1 MNTLFQSRISFWAF
15 LCTGNKNKQTK
26 YLVILFVLIDN
37 IFNVVAFAFTELFGK
52 QGRRKHLKLFRVL
65 RKTSDLRERKQMK
78 VLEIISP
85 VLVMIILGILC
96 RKWKLLNKN
105 GIDSM
110 KALLPVAIFHALATS
125 DYGAETAKLV
135 GIMFIMLVVSFGIG
149 FLMKPLMTEN
159 YRKYLPFMVS
169 VYEGGSMA
177 YPLYTSLC
185 GAENLSQIAVLDIAM
200 PELDGIEAASRI
212 RQMDENCVIIFL
224 TAYSDFQYTRQ
235 AIRLRALDYL
245 TKPYDEEEL
254 FAVLETAVFQVKKR
268 MEAEKQEAE
277 DRLAGGTPKSCETG
291 AAVPGTGVVKKESDP
306 IQELDADDIPEDSGA
321 MSDKTMREIR
331 DFVSQNYMH
340 DISMQDAA
348 NYMRY
353 SDTYFCRLFK
363 QGFGCNFTTYL
374 TRYRMKEAVRLL
386 KNTELSVKEIALK
399 TGYSDSNYF
408 AKVFKRINGV
418 IPSEFRG

>member
-1 MNTLFQSRISFWAF
+1 MYKIMIIEDEQIERETLYKIIQEGFPECQELYAAKNGKEALTLF
-15 LCTGNKNKQTK
+15 
-26 YLVILFVLIDN
+26 
-37 IFNVVAFAFTELFGK
+37 EE
-52 QGRRKHLKLFRVL
+52 HH
-65 RKTSDLRERKQMK
+65 
-78 VLEIISP
+78 P
-85 VLVMIILGILC
+85 
-96 RKWKLLNKN
+96 
-105 GIDSM
+105 
-110 KALLPVAIFHALATS
+110 
-125 DYGAETAKLV
+125 
-135 GIMFIMLVVSFGIG
+135 
-149 FLMKPLMTEN
+149 
-159 YRKYLPFMVS
+159 
-169 VYEGGSMA
+169 
-177 YPLYTSLC
+177 
-185 GAENLSQIAVLDIAM
+185 QIAVLDIAM
-200 PELDGIEAASRI
+200 PELDGIDAASRI

-235 AIRLRALDYL
+235 AIKLRALDYL

-254 FAVLETAVFQVKKR
+254 FAVLETAVFQVKKW

-277 DRLAGGTPKSCETG
+277 DRLAGGTSKSCETG

-306 IQELDADDIPEDSGA
+306 IQELDTDDIPEDSGA
-321 MSDKTMREIR
+321 MSDKTMQEIR

>member
-110 KALLPVAIFHALATS
+110 KALVTNIMLPVAIFHALATS

-185 GAENLSQIAVLDIAM
+185 GQDNLSQIAVLDIAGLLFGFSIYM
-200 PELDGIEAASRI
+200 GMLGQTENGEKINVKNLAVSAVKTPAFIASVLGIIAGLTGVIKLLLASPAGGIYTSVESILTTALTAIILIVVGFSMELTPELFEPCVRTIVMRI
-212 RQMDENCVIIFL
+212 VLQAVMIVCVLLAVHSFIGSNKL
-224 TAYSDFQYTRQ
+224 
-235 AIRLRALDYL
+235 LDL
-245 TKPYDEEEL
+245 
-254 FAVLETAVFQVKKR
+254 AVITY
-268 MEAEKQEAE
+268 
-277 DRLAGGTPKSCETG
+277 
-291 AAVPGTGVVKKESDP
+291 
-306 IQELDADDIPEDSGA
+306 
-321 MSDKTMREIR
+321 MSAPAT
-331 DFVSQNYMH
+331 F
-340 DISMQDAA
+340 SMQTFLKREDGSAYVSTT
-348 NYMRY
+348 NSLYCIVSVVVYMILAFF
-353 SDTYFCRLFK
+353 TY
-363 QGFGCNFTTYL
+363 
-374 TRYRMKEAVRLL
+374 
-386 KNTELSVKEIALK
+386 
-399 TGYSDSNYF
+399 
-408 AKVFKRINGV
+408 
-418 IPSEFRG
+418 

>member
-110 KALLPVAIFHALATS
+110 KALVTNIMLPVAIFHALATS

-135 GIMFIMLVVSFGIG
+135 GIMLIMLVVSFGIG

-185 GAENLSQIAVLDIAM
+185 GQDNLSQIAVLDIAGLLFGFSIYM
-200 PELDGIEAASRI
+200 GMLGQTENGEKINVKNLAVSAVKTPAFIASVLGIIAGLTGVIKLLLASPAGGIYTSVESILTTALTAIILIVVGFSMELTPELLGPCVRTIVMRI
-212 RQMDENCVIIFL
+212 VLQAVMIVCVLLAVHSFIGSNKL
-224 TAYSDFQYTRQ
+224 
-235 AIRLRALDYL
+235 LDL
-245 TKPYDEEEL
+245 
-254 FAVLETAVFQVKKR
+254 AVITY
-268 MEAEKQEAE
+268 
-277 DRLAGGTPKSCETG
+277 
-291 AAVPGTGVVKKESDP
+291 
-306 IQELDADDIPEDSGA
+306 
-321 MSDKTMREIR
+321 MSAPAT
-331 DFVSQNYMH
+331 F
-340 DISMQDAA
+340 SMQTFLKREDGSAYVSTT
-348 NYMRY
+348 NSLYCIVSVVVYMILAFF
-353 SDTYFCRLFK
+353 TY
-363 QGFGCNFTTYL
+363 
-374 TRYRMKEAVRLL
+374 
-386 KNTELSVKEIALK
+386 
-399 TGYSDSNYF
+399 
-408 AKVFKRINGV
+408 
-418 IPSEFRG
+418 

>member
-105 GIDSM
+105 GIDNM
-110 KALLPVAIFHALATS
+110 KALVTNIMLPVAIFHALATS

-185 GAENLSQIAVLDIAM
+185 GQDNLSQIAVLDIAGLLFGFSIYM
-200 PELDGIEAASRI
+200 GMLGQTENGEKINVKNLAVSAVKTPAFIASVLGIIVGLTGVIKLLLASPAGGIYTSVESILTTALTAIILIVVGFSMELTPELFGPCVRTIVMRI
-212 RQMDENCVIIFL
+212 VLQAVMIVCVLLAVHSFIGSNKL
-224 TAYSDFQYTRQ
+224 
-235 AIRLRALDYL
+235 LDL
-245 TKPYDEEEL
+245 
-254 FAVLETAVFQVKKR
+254 AVITY
-268 MEAEKQEAE
+268 
-277 DRLAGGTPKSCETG
+277 
-291 AAVPGTGVVKKESDP
+291 
-306 IQELDADDIPEDSGA
+306 
-321 MSDKTMREIR
+321 MSAPAT
-331 DFVSQNYMH
+331 F
-340 DISMQDAA
+340 SMQTFLKREDGSAYVSTT
-348 NYMRY
+348 NSLYCIVSVVVYMILAFF
-353 SDTYFCRLFK
+353 TY
-363 QGFGCNFTTYL
+363 
-374 TRYRMKEAVRLL
+374 
-386 KNTELSVKEIALK
+386 
-399 TGYSDSNYF
+399 
-408 AKVFKRINGV
+408 
-418 IPSEFRG
+418 

>member
-65 RKTSDLRERKQMK
+65 RKTADLREKKKMK

-96 RKWKLLNKN
+96 RKWKVLNKN
-105 GIDSM
+105 GIDNM
-110 KALLPVAIFHALATS
+110 KALVTNIMLPVAIFHALATS

-185 GAENLSQIAVLDIAM
+185 GQDNLSQIAVLDIAGLLFGFSIYM
-200 PELDGIEAASRI
+200 GMLGQTENGEKINVKNLAVSAVKTPAFIASVLGIIAGLTGVIKLLLASPAGGIYTSVESILTTALTAIILIVVGFSMELTPELFGPCVRTIVMRI
-212 RQMDENCVIIFL
+212 VLQAVMIVCVLLAVHSFIGSNKL
-224 TAYSDFQYTRQ
+224 
-235 AIRLRALDYL
+235 LDL
-245 TKPYDEEEL
+245 
-254 FAVLETAVFQVKKR
+254 AVITY
-268 MEAEKQEAE
+268 
-277 DRLAGGTPKSCETG
+277 
-291 AAVPGTGVVKKESDP
+291 
-306 IQELDADDIPEDSGA
+306 
-321 MSDKTMREIR
+321 MSAPAT
-331 DFVSQNYMH
+331 F
-340 DISMQDAA
+340 SMQTFLKREDGSAYVSTT
-348 NYMRY
+348 NSLYCIVSVVVYMILAFF
-353 SDTYFCRLFK
+353 TY
-363 QGFGCNFTTYL
+363 
-374 TRYRMKEAVRLL
+374 
-386 KNTELSVKEIALK
+386 
-399 TGYSDSNYF
+399 
-408 AKVFKRINGV
+408 
-418 IPSEFRG
+418 

>member
-1 MNTLFQSRISFWAF
+1 MGQIKLLLADDERIERSILYRKLSRELGEECEFIQAENGSEA
-15 LCTGNKNKQTK
+15 
-26 YLVILFVLIDN
+26 V
-37 IFNVVAFAFTELFGK
+37 ELFK
-52 QGRRKHLKLFRVL
+52 EHH
-65 RKTSDLRERKQMK
+65 
-78 VLEIISP
+78 P
-85 VLVMIILGILC
+85 
-96 RKWKLLNKN
+96 
-105 GIDSM
+105 
-110 KALLPVAIFHALATS
+110 
-125 DYGAETAKLV
+125 
-135 GIMFIMLVVSFGIG
+135 
-149 FLMKPLMTEN
+149 
-159 YRKYLPFMVS
+159 
-169 VYEGGSMA
+169 
-177 YPLYTSLC
+177 
-185 GAENLSQIAVLDIAM
+185 QIAVLDIAM

-235 AIRLRALDYL
+235 AIRL
-245 TKPYDEEEL
+245 
-254 FAVLETAVFQVKKR
+254 
-268 MEAEKQEAE
+268 
-277 DRLAGGTPKSCETG
+277 AGGTLKSCETG

-306 IQELDADDIPEDSGA
+306 IQELDTDDIPEDSGA

>member
-15 LCTGNKNKQTK
+15 LCTGNKSKQTK

-105 GIDSM
+105 GIDNM
-110 KALLPVAIFHALATS
+110 KALVTNIMLPVAIFHALATS

-185 GAENLSQIAVLDIAM
+185 GQDNLSQIAVLDIAGLLFGFSIYM
-200 PELDGIEAASRI
+200 GMLGQTENGEKINVKNLAVSAVKTPAFIASVLGIIAGLTGVIKLLLASPAGGIYTSVESILTTALTAIILIVVGFSMELTPELFGPCVRTIVMRI
-212 RQMDENCVIIFL
+212 VLQAVMIVCVLLAVHSFIGSNKL
-224 TAYSDFQYTRQ
+224 
-235 AIRLRALDYL
+235 LDL
-245 TKPYDEEEL
+245 
-254 FAVLETAVFQVKKR
+254 AVITY
-268 MEAEKQEAE
+268 
-277 DRLAGGTPKSCETG
+277 
-291 AAVPGTGVVKKESDP
+291 
-306 IQELDADDIPEDSGA
+306 
-321 MSDKTMREIR
+321 MSAPAT
-331 DFVSQNYMH
+331 F
-340 DISMQDAA
+340 SMQTFLKREDGSAYVSTT
-348 NYMRY
+348 NSLYCIVSVVVYMILAFF
-353 SDTYFCRLFK
+353 TY
-363 QGFGCNFTTYL
+363 
-374 TRYRMKEAVRLL
+374 
-386 KNTELSVKEIALK
+386 
-399 TGYSDSNYF
+399 
-408 AKVFKRINGV
+408 
-418 IPSEFRG
+418 

>member
-1 MNTLFQSRISFWAF
+1 MKGPESLMNTLFQSRISFWAF

-110 KALLPVAIFHALATS
+110 KALVTNIMLPVAIFHALATS

-185 GAENLSQIAVLDIAM
+185 GQDNLSQIAVLDIAGLLFGFSIYM
-200 PELDGIEAASRI
+200 GMLGQTENGEKINVKNLAVSAVKTPAFIASVLGIIAGLTGVIKLLLASPAGGIYTSVESILTTALTAIILIVVGFSMELTPELFGP
-212 RQMDENCVIIFL
+212 CVRTIVMCIVL
-224 TAYSDFQYTRQ
+224 Q
-235 AIRLRALDYL
+235 AVMIVCVLLAVHSFIGSNKLLDL
-245 TKPYDEEEL
+245 
-254 FAVLETAVFQVKKR
+254 AVITY
-268 MEAEKQEAE
+268 
-277 DRLAGGTPKSCETG
+277 
-291 AAVPGTGVVKKESDP
+291 
-306 IQELDADDIPEDSGA
+306 
-321 MSDKTMREIR
+321 MSAPAT
-331 DFVSQNYMH
+331 F
-340 DISMQDAA
+340 SMQTFLKREDGSAYVSTT
-348 NYMRY
+348 NSLYCIVSVVVYMILAFF
-353 SDTYFCRLFK
+353 TY
-363 QGFGCNFTTYL
+363 
-374 TRYRMKEAVRLL
+374 
-386 KNTELSVKEIALK
+386 
-399 TGYSDSNYF
+399 
-408 AKVFKRINGV
+408 
-418 IPSEFRG
+418 

>member
-110 KALLPVAIFHALATS
+110 KALVTNIMLPVAIFHALATS

-185 GAENLSQIAVLDIAM
+185 GQDNLSQIAVLDIAGLLFGFSIYM
-200 PELDGIEAASRI
+200 GMLGQTENGEKINVKNLAVSAVKTPAFIASVLGIIAGLTGVIKLLLASPAGGI
-212 RQMDENCVIIFL
+212 YTSVESILTTAL
-224 TAYSDFQYTRQ
+224 TAIILIVVGFSME
-235 AIRLRALDYL
+235 L
-245 TKPYDEEEL
+245 TQEL
-254 FAVLETAVFQVKKR
+254 FGPCVRTIVMRIVLQAVMIVCVLLAVHSFIGSNKLL
-268 MEAEKQEAE
+268 
-277 DRLAGGTPKSCETG
+277 DLAVITY
-291 AAVPGTGVVKKESDP
+291 
-306 IQELDADDIPEDSGA
+306 
-321 MSDKTMREIR
+321 MSAPAT
-331 DFVSQNYMH
+331 F
-340 DISMQDAA
+340 SMQTFLKREDGSAYVSTT
-348 NYMRY
+348 NSLYCIVSVVVYMILALF
-353 SDTYFCRLFK
+353 TY
-363 QGFGCNFTTYL
+363 
-374 TRYRMKEAVRLL
+374 
-386 KNTELSVKEIALK
+386 
-399 TGYSDSNYF
+399 
-408 AKVFKRINGV
+408 
-418 IPSEFRG
+418 

>member
-110 KALLPVAIFHALATS
+110 KALVTNIMLPVAIFHALATS

-185 GAENLSQIAVLDIAM
+185 GQDNLSQIAVLDIAGLLFGFSIYM
-200 PELDGIEAASRI
+200 GMLGQTENGEKINVKNLAVSAVKTPAFIASVLGIIAGLTGVIKLLLASPAGGIYTSVESILTTALTAIILIVVGFSMELTPELFEPCVRTIVMRI
-212 RQMDENCVIIFL
+212 VLQAVMIVCVLLAVHSFIGSNKL
-224 TAYSDFQYTRQ
+224 
-235 AIRLRALDYL
+235 LDL
-245 TKPYDEEEL
+245 
-254 FAVLETAVFQVKKR
+254 AVITY
-268 MEAEKQEAE
+268 
-277 DRLAGGTPKSCETG
+277 
-291 AAVPGTGVVKKESDP
+291 
-306 IQELDADDIPEDSGA
+306 
-321 MSDKTMREIR
+321 MSAPAT
-331 DFVSQNYMH
+331 F
-340 DISMQDAA
+340 SMQTFLKREDGSAYVSTT
-348 NYMRY
+348 NSLYCIVSVVVYMILALF
-353 SDTYFCRLFK
+353 TY
-363 QGFGCNFTTYL
+363 
-374 TRYRMKEAVRLL
+374 
-386 KNTELSVKEIALK
+386 
-399 TGYSDSNYF
+399 
-408 AKVFKRINGV
+408 
-418 IPSEFRG
+418 

>member
-105 GIDSM
+105 GIDNM
-110 KALLPVAIFHALATS
+110 KALVTNIMLPVAIFHALATS

-185 GAENLSQIAVLDIAM
+185 GQENLSQIAVLDIAGLLFGFSIYM
-200 PELDGIEAASRI
+200 GMLGQTENGEKINVKNLAVSAVKTPAFIASVLGIIAGLTGVIKLLLASPAGGIYTSVESILTTALTAIILIVVGFSMELTPELFGPCVRTIVMRI
-212 RQMDENCVIIFL
+212 VLQAVMIVCVL
-224 TAYSDFQYTRQ
+224 
-235 AIRLRALDYL
+235 L
-245 TKPYDEEEL
+245 
-254 FAVLETAVFQVKKR
+254 AVHSFIGSNKLLNLAVI
-268 MEAEKQEAE
+268 
-277 DRLAGGTPKSCETG
+277 TY
-291 AAVPGTGVVKKESDP
+291 
-306 IQELDADDIPEDSGA
+306 
-321 MSDKTMREIR
+321 MSAPAT
-331 DFVSQNYMH
+331 F
-340 DISMQDAA
+340 SMQTFLKREDGSAYVSTT
-348 NYMRY
+348 NSLYCIVSVVVYMILAFF
-353 SDTYFCRLFK
+353 TY
-363 QGFGCNFTTYL
+363 
-374 TRYRMKEAVRLL
+374 
-386 KNTELSVKEIALK
+386 
-399 TGYSDSNYF
+399 
-408 AKVFKRINGV
+408 
-418 IPSEFRG
+418 

>member
-110 KALLPVAIFHALATS
+110 KALVTNIMLPVAIFHALATS

-185 GAENLSQIAVLDIAM
+185 GQDNLSQIAVLDIAGLLFGFSIYM
-200 PELDGIEAASRI
+200 GMLGQTENGEKINVKNLAVSAVKTPAFIASVLGIIAGLTGVIKLLLASPAGGIYTSVESILTTALTAIILIVVGFSMELTPELFRPCVRTIVMRI
-212 RQMDENCVIIFL
+212 VLQAVMIVCVLLAVHSFIGSNKL
-224 TAYSDFQYTRQ
+224 
-235 AIRLRALDYL
+235 LDL
-245 TKPYDEEEL
+245 
-254 FAVLETAVFQVKKR
+254 AVITY
-268 MEAEKQEAE
+268 
-277 DRLAGGTPKSCETG
+277 
-291 AAVPGTGVVKKESDP
+291 
-306 IQELDADDIPEDSGA
+306 
-321 MSDKTMREIR
+321 MSAPAT
-331 DFVSQNYMH
+331 F
-340 DISMQDAA
+340 SMQTFLKREDGSAYVSTT
-348 NYMRY
+348 NSLYCIVSVVVYMILAFF
-353 SDTYFCRLFK
+353 TY
-363 QGFGCNFTTYL
+363 
-374 TRYRMKEAVRLL
+374 
-386 KNTELSVKEIALK
+386 
-399 TGYSDSNYF
+399 
-408 AKVFKRINGV
+408 
-418 IPSEFRG
+418 

>member
-1 MNTLFQSRISFWAF
+1 MKGPESLMNTLFQSRISFWAF

-105 GIDSM
+105 GIDNM
-110 KALLPVAIFHALATS
+110 KALVTNIMLPVAIFHALATS

-185 GAENLSQIAVLDIAM
+185 GQENLSQIAVLDIAGLLFGFSIYM
-200 PELDGIEAASRI
+200 GMLGQTENGEKINVKNLAVSAVKTPAFIASVLGIIAGLTGVIKLLLASPAGGIYTSVESILTTALTAIILIVVGFSMELTPELFGSCIRTIVMRI
-212 RQMDENCVIIFL
+212 ALQAVMIVGVLLTVHSFIGSNTLLDLAVI
-224 TAYSDFQYTRQ
+224 TY
-235 AIRLRALDYL
+235 
-245 TKPYDEEEL
+245 
-254 FAVLETAVFQVKKR
+254 
-268 MEAEKQEAE
+268 
-277 DRLAGGTPKSCETG
+277 
-291 AAVPGTGVVKKESDP
+291 
-306 IQELDADDIPEDSGA
+306 
-321 MSDKTMREIR
+321 MSAPAT
-331 DFVSQNYMH
+331 F
-340 DISMQDAA
+340 SMQTFLKREDGSAYVSTT
-348 NYMRY
+348 NSLYCIVSIVVYMILAFF
-353 SDTYFCRLFK
+353 TY
-363 QGFGCNFTTYL
+363 
-374 TRYRMKEAVRLL
+374 
-386 KNTELSVKEIALK
+386 
-399 TGYSDSNYF
+399 
-408 AKVFKRINGV
+408 
-418 IPSEFRG
+418 